1 MWLCYLNLFN
11 TVKLQNRVHLMF
23 ILYFIYFISYFIFPY
38 FYQWMEKFLFIRY
51 LCINYSW
58 TLSVFFITC
67 AEQIDAHIFSWKTK
81 LCKYYHSCDSAYQLI
96 WEMIHWNFLL
106 DCFSVF
112 VEFTILRTI
121 FVIQFSVWVDTRYDY
136 A

>member
-23 ILYFIYFISYFIFPY
+23 ILYFYIFYFIFY
-38 FYQWMEKFLFIRY
+38 ISLFLSMNGDVSLHQVFMHKLFMDLITFFHY
-51 LCINYSW
+51 LCW
-58 TLSVFFITC
+58 TN
-67 AEQIDAHIFSWKTK
+67 AYIFSWKTK